1 MRNYTCPGC
10 DSVFHSAVIGSS
22 LKCPYCGL
30 AVQGLEGR
38 LEGRGTLRRV
48 CRIVK
53 GGSGISAETT
63 DISRRGAG
71 VLLDGP
77 VEMDDTVRVEIQGFD
92 LKSNARVVWVE
103 AQGAGKWRAGLSFL

>member
-10 DSVFHSAVIGSS
+10 DSVFHSAVTGPH

-30 AVQGLEGR
+30 SIKGLESR
-38 LEGRGTLRRV
+38 IERRGALRRV

-63 DISRRGAG
+63 DISRKGAG

-77 VEMDDTVRVEIQGFD
+77 VENDDTVRVEIRGFD
-92 LKSNARVVWVE
+92 LKPNARVVWVKS
-103 AQGAGKWRAGLSFL
+103 QGPGKWRAGLSFL